1 MQDDRSLLALVRGIV
16 SGGQTYD
23 DCAVLEIGGE
33 WLVVTTDM
41 LHETTDF
48 PDGMTEW
55 QMGWM
60 SVAVTLSDVAAMGA
74 TPRAMLLAVGL
85 DREDRFV
92 ELMQGAGDCCRRYG
106 AELIGGDIDRHDEL
120 TVVST
125 GIGTVAPEH
134 LLRRRG
140 ARPGDLIA
148 VTGPLGEAQAGL
160 LGYALHRTA
169 LLEPQ
174 PRVVEGQAL
183 GRAGATSMMDIS
195 DGLSLSLYDLVEAG
209 GCGYAIDSSLLPLP
223 VEVPPDEAR
232 ELALYGGGDFELLFT
247 CPEGMLPVAGVKASV
262 IGRVIEEPLVLVD
275 GEVMERRGYQHTWG
289 AES

>member
-1 MQDDRSLLALVRGIV
+1 VQDDRSLLALVRGIV

-85 DREDRFV
+85 DRDDRFV

-134 LLRRRG
+134 LVRRRG
-140 ARPGDLIA
+140 ARPGDLVA

-160 LGYALHRTA
+160 LGFALHRTA

-195 DGLSLSLYDLVEAG
+195 DGLSLSLYDLLEAS
-209 GCGYAIDSSLLPLP
+209 GYGPVSYPTRTLP
-223 VEVPPDEAR
+223 R
-232 ELALYGGGDFELLFT
+232 N
-247 CPEGMLPVAGVKASV
+247 EGV
-262 IGRVIEEPLVLVD
+262 
-275 GEVMERRGYQHTWG
+275 
-289 AES
+289 